1 MDVWDKITPMIAHTD
16 KTITVVP
23 IVYVMISQRMP
34 ELVLEGVVAAVAGE
48 PEPVLAA
55 GC

>member
-1 MDVWDKITPMIAHTD
+1 MDVWDKNTPMIAHTD

-23 IVYVMISQRMP
+23 IAFVLISQRR
-34 ELVLEGVVAAVAGE
+34 ELVLEEVAAVQPE
-48 PEPVLAA
+48 PEMVLVA

>member
-1 MDVWDKITPMIAHTD
+1 MDVWDKNTPMIAHTD

-23 IVYVMISQRMP
+23 IAFVLISQRR
-34 ELVLEGVVAAVAGE
+34 ELVLEEVAAVVE
-48 PEPVLAA
+48 PEMVLVA